1 MQDDTMLRPH
11 TEDLT
16 SAEAADLLRVSAATV
31 KRWAD
36 DGWLPSR
43 RTRGGHRRFRRADVL
58 EAEQR
63 LLLRGGEPGGPIAER
78 LAARDPVLRI
88 QAELLGERARLG
100 SWASVCDACIPV
112 LSELTARHRTAAA
125 PSLSLRISQNLLEA
139 ALSRC
144 ADELPVHPSAP
155 VAVVA
160 AVEDERYTLELAFLR
175 LCLREAGWAAHAVG
189 AASTADLAS
198 LVATGGLDA
207 LVLFASVARARAG
220 LEPVV
225 DRIAPA
231 CAVAGVALA
240 LAGRA
245 WPTAEPPR
253 ARVVLSPGDVAIWVR
268 ELGRAGAAPAVPAP
282 PAGRPLRDGVLS
294 APNDPEPD
302 GRDEPP
308 PRRDQ
313 RTV

>member
-1 MQDDTMLRPH
+1 MPRPH

-36 DGWLPSR
+36 DGWLRSR

-78 LAARDPVLRI
+78 LAARDTVLRI
-88 QAELLGERARLG
+88 QAELLVERARLG
-100 SWASVCDACIPV
+100 SWSSVCDACLPV
-112 LSELTARHRTAAA
+112 LTELAARHRTVAA
-125 PSLSLRISQNLLEA
+125 PTLSLRISQNLLEA
-139 ALSRC
+139 AVSRC

-155 VAVVA
+155 VAVIA

-198 LVATGGLDA
+198 LVAAGGLDA
-207 LVLFASVARARAG
+207 LVLFASPARARAG
-220 LEPVV
+220 LGPVV
-225 DRIAPA
+225 DRLAPE

-240 LAGRA
+240 LAGHA
-245 WPTAEPPR
+245 WPTAPPLR
-253 ARVVLSPGDVAIWVR
+253 APVFPSPAEVGAWAK
-268 ELGRAGAAPAVPAP
+268 ELGRVGAAPA
-282 PAGRPLRDGVLS
+282 G
-294 APNDPEPD
+294 
-302 GRDEPP
+302 EPP
-308 PRRDQ
+308 PRSGPLGGSRAPEPDAA
-313 RTV
+313 